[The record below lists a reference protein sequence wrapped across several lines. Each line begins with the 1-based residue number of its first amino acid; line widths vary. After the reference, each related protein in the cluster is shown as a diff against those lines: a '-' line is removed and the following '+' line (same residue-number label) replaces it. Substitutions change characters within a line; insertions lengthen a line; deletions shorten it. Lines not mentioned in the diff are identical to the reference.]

1 MSKRTLIH
9 TNTKQSFSIT
19 WADGCEVGCTRS
31 RFTMPLLVQSL
42 TQHKLS
48 FCGRRSVWL
57 TRTERVFRQW
67 VLLWANGSAHCVKY
81 LKGTRMRCTPP
92 QTSISGSYA
101 ACRRSQR
108 KSASI
113 LKIRVTREQVCWL
126 RWKLEAGHGCL
137 FYGYNPQPAEF
148 SLFKLYHLF
157 TSGYSKVSYRKKT
170 TVISFY
176 FLRNLELSKKST
188 WNNSWK
194 AAEF

>member
-19 WADGCEVGCTRS
+19 WADGCEVGCIHS
-31 RFTMPLLVQSL
+31 RFTMPLLVRSL

-48 FCGRRSVWL
+48 FCGRRAVWL
-57 TRTERVFRQW
+57 TRTERVLRQW
-67 VLLWANGSAHCVKY
+67 VLLWATGSAHCVKY

-126 RWKLEAGHGCL
+126 RWKLEAGHGCQ

-157 TSGYSKVSYRKKT
+157 TSGYSKVSYREKKN
-170 TVISFY
+170 
-176 FLRNLELSKKST
+176 LRSLSTS
-188 WNNSWK
+188 
-194 AAEF
+194 